1 MERIF
6 LYPYAGPGGRN
17 YFKQIGTTQD
27 VMLNDIKLEEG
38 LRLSFIARMQTTQAS
53 RTGNSG
59 PLAMRPTEPCS
70 RAFSLTSQM
79 PRASDK
85 WLQNTEKNPQF
96 IQLKHQLI

>member
-38 LRLSFIARMQTTQAS
+38 LRLSFYCEDADDSGRPDELLFEGTVHFDTDKKQWYAVIDE
-53 RTGNSG
+53 NSY
-59 PLAMRPTEPCS
+59 RH
-70 RAFSLTSQM
+70 
-79 PRASDK
+79 ASD
-85 WLQNTEKNPQF
+85 LRSP
-96 IQLKHQLI
+96 IRRPD